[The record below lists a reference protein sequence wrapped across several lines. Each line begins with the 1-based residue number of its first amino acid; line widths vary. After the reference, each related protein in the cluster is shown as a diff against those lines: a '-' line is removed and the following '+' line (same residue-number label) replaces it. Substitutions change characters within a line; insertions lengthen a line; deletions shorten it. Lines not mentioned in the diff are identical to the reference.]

1 MGFSL
6 YLVIEV
12 FRYDSN
18 NITSWSGQSL
28 FWSLILFFSSL
39 FILFFPIEFLHT
51 YKLINNSF
59 TELIANILFTI
70 IVSLFFLVT
79 FQVLIPASNEIFL
92 EVSDL
97 FKATSFAGFIIVPI
111 SIFVFNY
118 FGARLII
125 FSKYGFS
132 LILFIW
138 IFGTIFFI

>member
-1 MGFSL
+1 MMHNQKIQYLDLNQFKSILSLYLFTIGTSLMGFSL

-39 FILFFPIEFLHT
+39 FILFFPIELLHT

-79 FQVLIPASNEIFL
+79 FQVLIQL
-92 EVSDL
+92 L
-97 FKATSFAGFIIVPI
+97 MK
-111 SIFVFNY
+111 Y
-118 FGARLII
+118 F
-125 FSKYGFS
+125 
-132 LILFIW
+132 
-138 IFGTIFFI
+138 

>member
-1 MGFSL
+1 MGFFKL
-6 YLVIEV
+6 P
-12 FRYDSN
+12 
-18 NITSWSGQSL
+18 
-28 FWSLILFFSSL
+28 SL

-111 SIFVFNY
+111 SIFLFNY